1 MSRVSIGAVASGWLA
16 ALGMSV
22 LVVILQGCE
31 STPYGK
37 KLSDSFDSPQQG
49 SAAAPGE
56 AAAAGSASTGSASTG
71 SAASR
76 KDPGDAR
83 TEEESRLDSDTGG
96 KPQQPEQAVPRRE
109 PKPDAAESDKPAVV
123 QSSRTVKTQP
133 YRIIIKLSGA
143 DPSAPAEAVT
153 EALRKAGVLFEVETI
168 ERVKPSA
175 PGRLAPAAAGDQP

>member
-56 AAAAGSASTGSASTG
+56 AAAAGSASTG